1 MTKSGECTPEP
12 GSVPQRAEL
21 PVPKKFYERPL
32 LREWGSILE
41 LTGGPKAD
49 IQDDDFSG
57 SNGV

>member
-1 MTKSGECTPEP
+1 MTKSDECTQELR
-12 GSVPQRAEL
+12 SVPQLAEL
-21 PVPKKFYERPL
+21 PPPKKIYDKPL